1 MQKISIKMQSFIL
14 VATALIV
21 LAVASIYIASSK
33 SKEALLSANQNFMTS
48 TRDSKKNQIIEFF
61 EAQKQNIQI
70 VARSDNIKRATK
82 ELLKIYDEL
91 ALDLDEPYPI
101 KDQRIRETTALCE
114 DFFQSYAKTYGYKDF
129 MIISTKHSHILYTT
143 AKNSDYGANLLSSDL
158 KDTNLAKAF
167 QKALATNQ
175 AAFADMAPYAPSN
188 NAPVM
193 FLAHP
198 ITIDGETKAVV
209 VFEISYDAINK
220 VMTKR
225 EGYGD
230 TQEDYLVGSDRHTR
244 SDTTL
249 YEEHKVKNSFADP
262 SKGRVMHEAATR
274 ALNKEEGFFTTA
286 GFGGEMIIFAYSH
299 LEIDDEISWG
309 FISRVTEHEVT
320 QKANELRNMI
330 AISSLII
337 LITVLAIA
345 TYIIQIGVARP
356 IEQFK
361 ECMQNISSSRDL
373 TTKADEN
380 APKELSLMAQNFNDL
395 LSSLRELIGESK
407 VSSSENASISHQLST
422 TSLSVGQN
430 VERSVD
436 AVTSATMQAKE
447 ATSKIAVA
455 VKEVNISKAE
465 IEQTNENLTKARDL
479 VADLAQKVQNSAELE
494 TSLAQKMDQLSL
506 EANSVKSI
514 LDIIADIANQTNLLA
529 LNAAIE
535 AARAG
540 EHGRGFA
547 VVADEVRKLAERTQ
561 HSLGEINSTISIIV
575 QAIGDASTQMTL
587 NSKDIQ
593 NLSQSAL
600 YVQNEIDESVN
611 IVYKAVGSTQ
621 KSVQNFEQTS
631 QDIEHIANQIEQI
644 RSISSQNSRSVE
656 EIAAAADHLN
666 AMTSSL
672 HTKLEIFKT

>member
-1 MQKISIKMQSFIL
+1 
-14 VATALIV
+14 
-21 LAVASIYIASSK
+21 
-33 SKEALLSANQNFMTS
+33 
-48 TRDSKKNQIIEFF
+48 
-61 EAQKQNIQI
+61 
-70 VARSDNIKRATK
+70 
-82 ELLKIYDEL
+82 
-91 ALDLDEPYPI
+91 
-101 KDQRIRETTALCE
+101 
-114 DFFQSYAKTYGYKDF
+114 
-129 MIISTKHSHILYTT
+129 
-143 AKNSDYGANLLSSDL
+143 
-158 KDTNLAKAF
+158 
-167 QKALATNQ
+167 
-175 AAFADMAPYAPSN
+175 
-188 NAPVM
+188 M

-249 YEEHKVKNSFADP
+249 YEEYKVKNSFADP

-644 RSISSQNSRSVE
+644 RTISSQNSRSVE